1 MRSFRFWDG
10 NSDFEGSFGGR
21 QSDWEVIKT
30 WESDLDLWGHSGLGI
45 FRFRESDLG
54 GHSDGSF
61 RFRGHSDLG
70 VIQL

>member
-30 WESDLDLWGHSGLGI
+30 WDSDLDLWGHSGLGI
-45 FRFRESDLG
+45 FRFRNQ
-54 GHSDGSF
+54 
-61 RFRGHSDLG
+61 
-70 VIQL
+70 I